1 MMFVNRQEK
10 SPRWLQSK
18 IQSTFYSRNTLHP
31 QGPMRAGL
39 VTLHVAGGRVLE
51 GPPGPPS
58 LPRLGRGAPG
68 EGGERGGRRQARRRW
83 AAARDE
89 LSPAGCCPQVASDAA
104 PGPRPR
110 HQPPGASRA
119 SLPIRAGPGLVG
131 PGRRLLKRRAPPR
144 PPPPTPPSE
153 NPRPPY
159 LRLRPA
165 RPPPGGLHSERP
177 RAARPDPTQASQ
189 PARRRGGATVTK
201 PAASACSATAATTGF
216 PPPRRVRAL
225 PRRRDQ

>member
-1 MMFVNRQEK
+1 MFGKRQERVLGGSK
-10 SPRWLQSK
+10 VRFGPSSILGTPSIPRGQCAPGL
-18 IQSTFYSRNTLHP
+18 SRCTSQGAGFWRGHLVLHP
-31 QGPMRAGL
+31 FPDWGE
-39 VTLHVAGGRVLE
+39 GR
-51 GPPGPPS
+51 P
-58 LPRLGRGAPG
+58 GRG
-68 EGGERGGRRQARRRW
+68 EKHGGRRQARRRW

-110 HQPPGASRA
+110 HQPPGAFRA

-131 PGRRLLKRRAPPR
+131 PGRRLRKRRAPPR
-144 PPPPTPPSE
+144 PPPPIPPSE
-153 NPRPPY
+153 SPRPPY
-159 LRLRPA
+159 LHLRPA

-201 PAASACSATAATTGF
+201 PAASARSATAATTGF

-225 PRRRDQ
+225 PPPP